1 MLTLLVPVDGSEFSD
16 RALQYA
22 IARAASVGAGA
33 GARVHLLNV
42 QTAAVGVN
50 VKMFVSAESLETYY
64 REEAMKLL
72 KPAIERL
79 RAAGVAVEHHIGV
92 GDIGKVVVD
101 YATDKRCDEIVM
113 GTHGRGGLLGSVLGS
128 VAQKVVQ
135 LAPVPVVLVK

>member
-22 IARAASVGAGA
+22 ITRAASASS

-92 GDIGKVVVD
+92 GDIGTVVVD

-113 GTHGRGGLLGSVLGS
+113 GTHGRGGLLGSV
-128 VAQKVVQ
+128 AQKVVQ